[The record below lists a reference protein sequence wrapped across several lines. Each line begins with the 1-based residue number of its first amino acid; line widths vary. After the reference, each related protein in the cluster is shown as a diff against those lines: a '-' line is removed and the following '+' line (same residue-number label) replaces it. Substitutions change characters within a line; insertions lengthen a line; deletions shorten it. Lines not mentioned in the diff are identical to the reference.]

1 MSIQVKNKLNKVF
14 NNGEKISSLTTDDYT
29 KIIPTVD
36 YFRNQSST
44 FSKRVYSNK
53 KTSKLL
59 RKRFK

>member
-44 FSKRVYSNK
+44 FSKRVYSIK